1 MLFNFESLNFH
12 SFDCYF
18 TFLQYV
24 NKYLKP
30 ETTSLKR
37 IVNHNIT
44 HLFLWEMRTVVRW
57 GAMERKEAKCW
68 GYGRQGVKGR
78 GGDDWPG

>member
-24 NKYLKP
+24 NRYLKT
-30 ETTSLKR
+30 ETTSLK
-37 IVNHNIT
+37 NSESQHNAFI
-44 HLFLWEMRTVVRW
+44 FVRDECT
-57 GAMERKEAKCW
+57 ALISLS
-68 GYGRQGVKGR
+68 V
-78 GGDDWPG
+78 